1 MKLQQKQVLAS
12 FRQRD
17 GNHSRSCGSSS
28 SSSSHDDVPLSAWKP
43 KAAPKKCKKASSKI
57 TDWRDLNQL
66 QLRALCRGRNI
77 SYHCHRKESLLKHI
91 EASVVDDPVTE
102 EQLRCAIATA
112 ADKAVAAKANKANK
126 AVAAKA
132 NKAVA
137 AMANNDPMQELKR
150 MLPQNVSLNALRQL
164 KEKYRREV
172 CSQPLD

>member
-1 MKLQQKQVLAS
+1 M
-12 FRQRD
+12 
-17 GNHSRSCGSSS
+17 
-28 SSSSHDDVPLSAWKP
+28 
-43 KAAPKKCKKASSKI
+43 
-57 TDWRDLNQL
+57 
-66 QLRALCRGRNI
+66 
-77 SYHCHRKESLLKHI
+77 
-91 EASVVDDPVTE
+91 DDPVTE